1 MNIGIPESYAIVG
14 SLGVRKD
21 SETCR
26 KCRRQGHLGFE
37 CPKRLAE
44 LFGEACPGFDT
55 AGDKDAASSVWNSDE
70 LTVEGKRQMAR
81 LHRNPW
87 SAGLADGPDHG
98 ELLVTSPAG
107 GRPRTGPCAT
117 R

>member
-55 AGDKDAASSVWNSDE
+55 AGDKDAASSVWNGDE
-70 LTVEGKRQMAR
+70 LTVEGKRQWRAYIATHGLQASPTAR
-81 LHRNPW
+81 TTVSFL
-87 SAGLADGPDHG
+87 
-98 ELLVTSPAG
+98 
-107 GRPRTGPCAT
+107 
-117 R
+117 